1 VSTLEHPAYSIS
13 VEDYLQ
19 GEPVSE
25 IRHEYVAGQVYAM
38 VGASDR
44 HGLIVNAMAFTLT
57 PAARTQSCQLFTSDM
72 KVRLS
77 IAGQEI
83 FYYPDLVLSCDPN
96 DRATYFRERPCL
108 IVEVLSEATER
119 IDRREKLLAYQTIP
133 SLREYILVAQD
144 QMRVE
149 TYRRGND
156 WRPEVIT
163 EGAVSV
169 ECLDVDIAIET
180 IYEDVAA

>member
-1 VSTLEHPAYSIS
+1 
-13 VEDYLQ
+13 
-19 GEPVSE
+19 
-25 IRHEYVAGQVYAM
+25 
-38 VGASDR
+38 
-44 HGLIVNAMAFTLT
+44 
-57 PAARTQSCQLFTSDM
+57 
-72 KVRLS
+72 LS

-133 SLREYILVAQD
+133 SLREYLLVAQD

-163 EGAVSV
+163 EGAVSL
-169 ECLDVDIAIET
+169 ECIDVDIAIET
-180 IYEDVAA
+180 IYEDVAR